1 MNPSFEFFRERGHY
15 TFKIRDSKLVQKVLY
30 STSRKD
36 IDRAAK
42 QYGINKPK
50 LKDVP
55 DILYTMLFDEIILET
70 QEDQDEE
77 WVDITI

>member
-1 MNPSFEFFRERGHY
+1 
-15 TFKIRDSKLVQKVLY
+15 VQKVLY
-30 STSRKD
+30 GTSHKD

-55 DILYTMLFDEIILET
+55 DILYTMLFNEIALET